1 MERGGA
7 HGCWGTLS
15 GVAAFLPAG
24 AGAVALTARNV
35 TIRFGGVVAVDG
47 MALDA
52 APGEIVG
59 LIGPNGA
66 GKTTFV
72 NCICGTYRPNA
83 GTALWLGRELLGLS
97 PHALLKLG
105 VARTFQNVASLHDL
119 TVLDIAKLG
128 AAARGGAGPAR
139 SGGFFASER
148 ALEAEL
154 TETLLRPLHL
164 ADVAHAPLQV
174 LPYGR
179 RKAADLARALAA
191 QPQLLLLDEPVAG
204 LTAQEGMAMA
214 AVIRGVRD
222 RLGCAVVM
230 VEHKMDVV
238 MSTCDR
244 IAVMAAGSRIF
255 EGLPD
260 AVQSDPEVRRVYLG
274 EPG

>member
-1 MERGGA
+1 M
-7 HGCWGTLS
+7 
-15 GVAAFLPAG
+15 
-24 AGAVALTARNV
+24 ALTARNV
-35 TIRFGGVVAVDG
+35 TIRFGGVVAVSG

-83 GTALWLGRELLGLS
+83 GTALWLGQELLGLS
-97 PHALLKLG
+97 PHALLRLG

-119 TVLDIAKLG
+119 TVLDMAKLG
-128 AAARGGAGPAR
+128 AAAGAR
-139 SGGFFASER
+139 SGFFGSDT

-191 QPQLLLLDEPVAG
+191 QPKLLLLDEPVAG
-204 LTAQEGMAMA
+204 LTSQEGMAMA

-222 RLGCAVVM
+222 RLGCAVIM

-244 IAVMAAGSRIF
+244 IAVMAAGSKIF